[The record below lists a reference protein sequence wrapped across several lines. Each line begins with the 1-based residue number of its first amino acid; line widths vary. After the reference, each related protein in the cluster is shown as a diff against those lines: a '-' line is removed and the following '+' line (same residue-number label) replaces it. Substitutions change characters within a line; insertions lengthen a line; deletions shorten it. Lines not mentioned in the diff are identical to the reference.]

1 MRVTRSA
8 TRALAIGPLASQGQG
23 LQSTELRAEIKNKG
37 ARGRKRKADDEA
49 ISESTTSKEA
59 KKSRSTGKKV
69 STSTKQD
76 VLSTTLAAP
85 LSTTLTLAESAPEAL
100 VPAVLT
106 FSFEDAKNHLI
117 KADDRF
123 EHIFD
128 RVHCKPFE
136 HLEQVDPFRCVE
148 PLCATFDSLSELLIR
163 RLAL

>member
-8 TRALAIGPLASQGQG
+8 TRALAIAPLASQGQG
-23 LQSTELRAEIKNKG
+23 LQSTELRAETKNNG
-37 ARGRKRKADDEA
+37 ARGRKRKAADEA
-49 ISESTTSKEA
+49 ISDSITSKEA
-59 KKSRSTGKKV
+59 KKSRSTGKV

-106 FSFEDAKNHLI
+106 LSFEDAKNHLI